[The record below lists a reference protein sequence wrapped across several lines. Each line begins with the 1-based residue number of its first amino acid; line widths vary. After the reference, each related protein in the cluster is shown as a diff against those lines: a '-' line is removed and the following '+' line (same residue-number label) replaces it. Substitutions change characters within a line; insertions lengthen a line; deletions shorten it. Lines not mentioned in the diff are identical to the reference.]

1 MRLFSSGL
9 RKLVRRLATWLTF
22 GLLAAL
28 LVLILIAVGATA
40 NRAGATTEQRAAA
53 LTLVT
58 FPAAYGSILSF
69 ILGLGGLFAV
79 IYGAA
84 VAGSEWTWGTL
95 KNAVARGE
103 SRRRYTLLSFAAIAV
118 VIGVGLL
125 LAFLIGVVAA
135 IVGANLAGVPT
146 TGLNDGATLGRLP
159 EQFARGWLAIIEE
172 GALGFA
178 IAARTQPA
186 RRHRRWDRS
195 LLWGDVRRDLP
206 ARHRQ
211 VPALQR
217 RDRVGLD
224 GCRARRLWGWRRS
237 ADRISGRQLCPRS
250 GRRLAHRIAAGGR
263 SLHGTR
269 GDQRLVQRSARP
281 HRAGWGQRDGSN
293 LRSGG

>member
-1 MRLFSSGL
+1 VRLFSSGL

-178 IAARTQPA
+178 IATLARSQLAGIGAGIGLYFGEMFAGIFLPDIVKYLPFNVATASVSTGAA
-186 RRHRRWDRS
+186 RGGFGGGGGAQIASVDANFALVLVVVWLIGS
-195 LLWGDVRRDLP
+195 LLV
-206 ARHRQ
+206 A
-211 VPALQR
+211 AAFTE
-217 RDRVGLD
+217 
-224 GCRARRLWGWRRS
+224 RAE
-237 ADRISGRQLCPRS
+237 ISG
-250 GRRLAHRIAAGGR
+250 
-263 SLHGTR
+263 
-269 GDQRLVQRSARP
+269 
-281 HRAGWGQRDGSN
+281 
-293 LRSGG
+293 